1 MGSLEFRWAVARR
14 AVKVNAMLGFENP
27 KAFGEAIHFYVK
39 GATKLRKLGSAGVFA
54 PGAPENLNP
63 MVGIYHPASMRLSR
77 PRSSQL
83 SCHNQN

>member
-27 KAFGEAIHFYVK
+27 KAFGEAIHFYIK